1 MKPFRTLTQAFALT
15 ALFSAGALS
24 AHAATIPI
32 SDTLEADELV
42 AKVVSVDPA
51 KHVVVLEGEGGHQ
64 VTVQLSDKARNLS
77 NLKAGDQVN
86 VLVTRSLA
94 VVLDTDVDTSPPG
107 SVASGGVARAAK
119 GSPNPGGEAYR
130 QVHVQLKITHI
141 DLKTHQ
147 VTFVGPQGR
156 SKVITVENP
165 KLQARMKNLKV
176 DQSVWVTY
184 TDTLQVTTQR

>member
-1 MKPFRTLTQAFALT
+1 MKLFHTLTQAFALT
-15 ALFSAGALS
+15 ALFAAGVLS
-24 AHAATIPI
+24 AHAANIPI
-32 SDTLEADELV
+32 SETLEADELA

-51 KHVVVLEGEGGHQ
+51 KHLVVLEGEGGHQ
-64 VTVQLSDKARNLS
+64 VTVQLSDKAKNLA

-86 VLVTRSLA
+86 VLVTHSLA
-94 VVLDTDVDTSPPG
+94 VALDTDVDKSPPG
-107 SVASGGVARAAK
+107 SVTQGGIARAAK

-130 QVHVQLKITHI
+130 QIHVQLKITHI

-147 VTFVGPQGR
+147 VTLEGPEGR
-156 SKVITVENP
+156 SKIVTVENP

>member
-1 MKPFRTLTQAFALT
+1 MKSFQRLTQALTLT
-15 ALFSAGALS
+15 ALFSAGVMS
-24 AHAATIPI
+24 AHAANIPI
-32 SDTLEADELV
+32 SDTLEADELA

-51 KHVVVLEGEGGHQ
+51 NHLVVLEGEGGHQ
-64 VTVQLSDKARNLS
+64 VTVQLSKQAKNLA

-86 VLVTRSLA
+86 VLVTHSLA
-94 VVLDTDVDTSPPG
+94 VALDTDVDKSPPG
-107 SVASGGVARAAK
+107 SVTSGGIARSAK

-130 QVHVQLKITHI
+130 QIHVQLKITQI

-147 VTFVGPQGR
+147 VTLEGPEGR
-156 SKVITVENP
+156 NKVVTVENP

-184 TDTLQVTTQR
+184 TDTLQVTSQH

>member
-1 MKPFRTLTQAFALT
+1 MKPFQRLTQAFALT
-15 ALFSAGALS
+15 ALFSVGVLS
-24 AHAATIPI
+24 AHAANIPI

-51 KHVVVLEGEGGHQ
+51 KHLVVLEGEGGHQ
-64 VTVQLSDKARNLS
+64 VSVQLSDKAKNLA

-86 VLVTRSLA
+86 VLVTRSIA
-94 VVLDTDVDTSPPG
+94 VALDTDVDTSPPG
-107 SVASGGVARAAK
+107 SAAAGGVARSAK

-130 QVHVQLKITHI
+130 QIRVELKITHI

-147 VTFVGPQGR
+147 VTLEGPQGR
-156 SKVITVENP
+156 SKVVTVENP

-184 TDTLQVTTQR
+184 TDTLQVTTQH